1 MRHIATEKSFVIDRA
16 CEVTRL
22 ISLCKLL
29 ARFLTE
35 AARQPYG
42 RTSRTNY
49 VDARANLGPNEP
61 FLRCEVPVSIR
72 ERKRPRQPS
81 QSMTESQVLTA
92 LWMGAFLL
100 VHLGVIARVIL
111 RPHREPASRVAWI
124 VVMIVLP
131 VIGILTYILLGE
143 TSIGRRRMSRL
154 HAVLAAMPDLT
165 KAPGMDSPNLQPK
178 IPETYAH
185 LFRLGHSINGFE
197 PVGGNCASLLPDSNA
212 TIESMVA
219 DIDASQNHVHL
230 ISYIWLPDNN
240 GLKMVEALQRAVARK
255 VICRAMA
262 DGLGSRIMI
271 ESPHWKAMQAAGV
284 QVATALPIGN
294 PLLRPLRG
302 RIDLRNHR
310 KILVIDNRITYCGS
324 QNCADPEFRIKAKF
338 APWVDAV
345 MRFEGPIARQNQY
358 LFASDWM
365 TQMDGDLTPLLC
377 QPLPPGDP
385 GLTAQVIGTGPTVY
399 NSAMPEVFE
408 TLLYTARRELVITTP
423 YYVPDEAMQTALC
436 ASARRGVT
444 TTIIFPARND
454 SWIVGAASRSY
465 YSDLLAAGV
474 RIYEYEGGLLHTKSL
489 TLDGEVTLIGSANMD
504 RRSFDLNY
512 ENNIL
517 FYDPTLTAEM
527 RRRQDA
533 YLARSQR
540 VTAETVA
547 QWPMTRQLWNNTIAM
562 LGPIL

>member
-1 MRHIATEKSFVIDRA
+1 MIEAQVI
-16 CEVTRL
+16 
-22 ISLCKLL
+22 
-29 ARFLTE
+29 
-35 AARQPYG
+35 
-42 RTSRTNY
+42 
-49 VDARANLGPNEP
+49 
-61 FLRCEVPVSIR
+61 
-72 ERKRPRQPS
+72 
-81 QSMTESQVLTA
+81 TA
-92 LWMGAFLL
+92 LWTGAFLL
-100 VHLGVIARVIL
+100 VHLGVIVRVIL

-124 VVMIVLP
+124 VVIIVFP

-143 TSIGRRRMSRL
+143 TSIGRRRVSRMC
-154 HAVLAAMPDLT
+154 AVLAAMPDLT
-165 KAPGMDSPNLQPK
+165 KVPGMDSPNLQPK
-178 IPETYAH
+178 MPETYAH
-185 LFRLGHSINGFE
+185 LFRLGHSVNGFD
-197 PVGGNCASLLPDSNA
+197 PVGGNSATLLADSNA

-219 DIDASQNHVHL
+219 DIDAAQDHVHL

-240 GLKMVEALQRAVARK
+240 GLKVVEALKRTAARK

-262 DGLGSRIMI
+262 DGLGSHIMI
-271 ESPHWKAMQAAGV
+271 ESPHWKAMQEAGV
-284 QVATALPIGN
+284 QVATALAIGN

-310 KILVIDNRITYCGS
+310 KMLVIDNRITYCGS

-338 APWVDAV
+338 APWVDAM

-365 TQMDGDLTPLLC
+365 VAMDGDLTPLLR
-377 QPLPPGDP
+377 QPLPPGNA

-408 TLLYTARRELVITTP
+408 TLIYTARRELVITTP

-436 ASARRGVT
+436 ASARRGVR

-454 SWIVGAASRSY
+454 SWIVAAASRSY

-533 YLARSQR
+533 YLACSHP

-547 QWPMTRQLWNNTIAM
+547 QWPISRRLWNNTIAM